1 MNCIDNV
8 KKSLALDDDVYDEKI
23 QNSTHDLQ
31 AMMDNQQRLLQTII
45 RRLGKSQ
52 QREQQNKLRFI
63 NIENRF
69 V

>member
-8 KKSLALDDDVYDEKI
+8 EKSLALDDDVYDEKI